1 MIHLTMIARVYDGLP
16 LTASLQDENLTEYQ
30 NKGLNSTFDTKSS
43 HLSSLWSRNHKSLS
57 KSKIQSNIL
66 AKAIF
71 RKLNNQSA
79 PQMSIEHANMTFHY
93 QIDQVRIIYQML
105 T

>member
-30 NKGLNSTFDTKSS
+30 NKGLYSIFSWIFCNVF
-43 HLSSLWSRNHKSLS
+43 
-57 KSKIQSNIL
+57 L

-93 QIDQVRIIYQML
+93 QIDQVKISHQIL
-105 T
+105 TRN

>member
-30 NKGLNSTFDTKSS
+30 NKGLHSTFKV
-43 HLSSLWSRNHKSLS
+43 WYY
-57 KSKIQSNIL
+57 IIFL

-105 T
+105 TRK

>member
-1 MIHLTMIARVYDGLP
+1 MIARVYDGLP

-30 NKGLNSTFDTKSS
+30 NKGLNFMFFRCY
-43 HLSSLWSRNHKSLS
+43 H
-57 KSKIQSNIL
+57 IICL

-93 QIDQVRIIYQML
+93 QIDQVRKSYHML
-105 T
+105 TQNF

>member
-16 LTASLQDENLTEYQ
+16 LTASIQDDNLTEYQ
-30 NKGLNSTFDTKSS
+30 NKGNFRPFSAVKFMPF
-43 HLSSLWSRNHKSLS
+43 
-57 KSKIQSNIL
+57 L

-79 PQMSIEHANMTFHY
+79 PKMSIEHADKTFHY
-93 QIDQVRIIYQML
+93 QINQV
-105 T
+105 

>member
-30 NKGLNSTFDTKSS
+30 NKGFILYIYLENVKQF
-43 HLSSLWSRNHKSLS
+43 
-57 KSKIQSNIL
+57 L

-93 QIDQVRIIYQML
+93 QIDQVRTDYHMFSEKIIYFPGCML
-105 T
+105 SLPRR

>member
-30 NKGLNSTFDTKSS
+30 NKGLNFI
-43 HLSSLWSRNHKSLS
+43 L
-57 KSKIQSNIL
+57 IVMIPYNIFL

-93 QIDQVRIIYQML
+93 QIDQVGSSFQIFAQNFFSK
-105 T
+105 

>member
-16 LTASLQDENLTEYQ
+16 LTASIQDDNLTEYQ
-30 NKGLNSTFDTKSS
+30 NKGNFRLFSAANFKSF
-43 HLSSLWSRNHKSLS
+43 
-57 KSKIQSNIL
+57 L

-79 PQMSIEHANMTFHY
+79 PKMSIEHADKTFHY
-93 QIDQVRIIYQML
+93 QINQV
-105 T
+105 

>member
-1 MIHLTMIARVYDGLP
+1 MIARVYDGLP

-30 NKGLNSTFDTKSS
+30 NKGSNFVFFF
-43 HLSSLWSRNHKSLS
+43 S
-57 KSKIQSNIL
+57 KFYNIFL

-93 QIDQVRIIYQML
+93 QIDQVSDQKITVHSKIISFLGCML
-105 T
+105 SLSCR